1 MLFQTEQAQKVSGTT
16 HFFKKRGEFTYSVFS
31 WNLHISE
38 IKGRSHAPTPPPERG
53 AGIPE

>member
-38 IKGRSHAPTPPPERG
+38 IKGRSHALIPPPERG